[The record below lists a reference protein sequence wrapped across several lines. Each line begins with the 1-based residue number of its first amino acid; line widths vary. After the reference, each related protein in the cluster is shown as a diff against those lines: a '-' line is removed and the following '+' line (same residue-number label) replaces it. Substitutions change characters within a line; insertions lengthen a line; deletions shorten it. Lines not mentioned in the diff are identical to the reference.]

1 MYQLHIAN
9 KNYSSWSLR
18 PWVLMKTLAIEFEE
32 IRHFFVQDNYGQFKV
47 FSPSAKVP
55 VLVDGSIIVWDSLAI
70 AEFLYESH
78 KQVWPANYVARAWA
92 RCATAEMHSSFQ
104 SLRMQCPMS
113 VGVIAKLK
121 QSTPELDKDLNRLD
135 ELFCSGLDQF
145 GGPFLAGEQFTAV
158 DAFFCPVAF
167 RVKTYGLSL
176 SKNSENY
183 IDRLLAL
190 SSMQVWYNQ
199 ALTERERDPMEEA
212 QLARYANVVSD
223 LRQK

>member
-104 SLRMQCPMS
+104 SLRTQCPMS